1 MPARTCFNCMFQNGP
16 LDKYCAC
23 CGEKLISIPR
33 KRRNRELNPRPLHY
47 KCNALPIELSR
58 HNNFS

>member
-1 MPARTCFNCMFQNGP
+1 MFQNGP

-33 KRRNRELNPRPLHY
+33 KRRNRGEPETFTLQV
-47 KCNALPIELSR
+47 
-58 HNNFS
+58 